1 MLGKEERDKLWVL
14 PGACISEGLK
24 AAAAAA
30 GGDYDVLLKL
40 TVDAGNV
47 ASYQTLKPCLL

>member
-24 AAAAAA
+24 AAAA

-47 ASYQTLKPCLL
+47 ASYQTLKQCLL